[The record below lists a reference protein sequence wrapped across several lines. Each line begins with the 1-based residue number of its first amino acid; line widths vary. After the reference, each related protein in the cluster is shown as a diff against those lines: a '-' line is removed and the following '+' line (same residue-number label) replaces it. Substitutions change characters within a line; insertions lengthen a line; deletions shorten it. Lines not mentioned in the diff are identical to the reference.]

1 MLKVKLEKMN
11 RISRFNLNG
20 LQKHFIS
27 VEWKQERIKVWGEET
42 IPSVRQFSMEKME
55 GLGILRV
62 NAHVVTSSRWYH
74 FFDETDISII
84 IKMWETRS

>member
-55 GLGILRV
+55 G
-62 NAHVVTSSRWYH
+62 
-74 FFDETDISII
+74 
-84 IKMWETRS
+84 